1 MCPSHPRA
9 YSFCLEVRLCLHT
22 GSHALGSW
30 QKGPRAAAGRLI
42 GFLEP
47 LPGSTIGILLN
58 TLLWDAGVVI
68 VMNSPGQAARVLA
81 EHQLQTS
88 SSFLGP
94 QVTGLLRIVCPSEVL
109 ILPSSPWRD
118 SPCSR
123 GWCADFS
130 GLAHC
135 NLTFSPLESFAVLLC
150 SVSPCQGSGCKLP
163 CRFRSLGLTCVQCVH
178 VRVCVHTCI

>member
-1 MCPSHPRA
+1 MFILPRSAALPAHRKPCSWKPAEKAPSCCRQSDWISGAPARLHHGHPA
-9 YSFCLEVRLCLHT
+9 E
-22 GSHALGSW
+22 HAPLGCWS
-30 QKGPRAAAGRLI
+30 G
-42 GFLEP
+42 E
-47 LPGSTIGILLN
+47 
-58 TLLWDAGVVI
+58 VVI
-68 VMNSPGQAARVLA
+68 VMNSPGQATRVLA

-94 QVTGLLRIVCPSEVL
+94 QVTGLLRIVYPSEVL

-130 GLAHC
+130 GLARC

-163 CRFRSLGLTCVQCVH
+163 CGFRSLGLTCVQCVH